1 MITGYVRADVVFVP
15 AADKAAEATTEPTV
29 EPTIVNNATAAAV
42 EGGVELTFAV
52 SDENASY
59 IWERGALNDAG
70 ELVWETAAEG
80 SAYTVPATVEGMK
93 YVYRC
98 TAGALV
104 SEPGKAVRDDIYEW
118 LNTADVTD
126 DMLARA
132 LNATSLESLV
142 LEGEALVSVRDGQTV
157 ADYDAETGALI
168 ARATGLTLSLIH
180 I

>member
-1 MITGYVRADVVFVP
+1 M
-15 AADKAAEATTEPTV
+15 
-29 EPTIVNNATAAAV
+29 NNATAAAV

-104 SEPGKAVRDDIYEW
+104 SEPVKAVRDDIYEW

-142 LEGEALVSVRDGQTV
+142 LEGEALVYVRTGLSVATLNRDTGYIT
-157 ADYDAETGALI
+157 DNETGLI
-168 ARATGLTLSLIH
+168 VAEMDGNSNIVPVVSGNAE
-180 I
+180 